1 VPDKPPGS
9 AGGSVKE
16 LGAAGGAT
24 SFEEDTS
31 HPRFGTARRDL
42 RTEDG
47 TWRKGF
53 RALSEPSTA
62 DTGEVMIWV
71 ATEDEYR
78 AAGREGRSAVGVPWP
93 TERMRLT
100 SPRLPWSLSHG

>member
-1 VPDKPPGS
+1 MVRLGGS
-9 AGGSVKE
+9 AQRSGLSLLKRP
-16 LGAAGGAT
+16 
-24 SFEEDTS
+24 
-31 HPRFGTARRDL
+31 PRIPDPGQHVDL
-42 RTEDG
+42 HTEDG
-47 TWRKGF
+47 AWRKGF
-53 RALSEPSTA
+53 RALSEPWTA

-78 AAGREGRSAVGVPWP
+78 AARREGRSAVGVPWP